1 MTPSGVDQ
9 ADTDPVSSAAELP
22 LGAPQNETT
31 SAHHTWRIDDGRQ
44 TMVLTTTNERLP
56 QVVYWGAS
64 LPASDNLNTLHGAG
78 AIDVTGGMLDENPD
92 LSLCPEATRSFPGQ
106 PGLIVRDN
114 DGTPLLPKFCF
125 ETATQNGTLE
135 LTYVDAANGLRL
147 VFCFG
152 SDPAT
157 GIITCQ
163 TTLNATRPVHLH
175 WLAAPVLPGPQQS
188 DEMIDISG
196 RWCGEFQLSRTAW
209 APGMRYRENRTG
221 RTGHEHFPGLIVPC
235 RGATNTQG
243 EAYAFHYGWSGG
255 HKMIAEELQDGRR
268 QIQWGHAAR
277 METEAA
283 TQFKSAPLYV
293 AYSDKGMNGCAVAFQ
308 RHLRDRI
315 VTWPKPSALR
325 PVHYNCWEAVYFD
338 HKLPV
343 LKDIATRAA
352 ALGAERFVLDD
363 GWFGNRDDDTR
374 SLSDWTVDPRKYPDG
389 LTPLIEHVHQSGMT
403 FGLWFEPEMINED
416 SDIHRARPDWALGSE
431 DQTLGRQQKALNMAL
446 PEVRDFL
453 FDRMAAILRDNDIDY
468 IKWDHNRVLPMPDA
482 AQTRGSYAL
491 IDRLRAEF
499 PLVEI
504 ETCASGGGRIDF
516 GILERTQ
523 RVWLSDSNDAL
534 ERLRIQHDAALFLP
548 LSVTGSHVGPRHCHT
563 SGRTL
568 DITFRAWV
576 AAQRHMGFE
585 MDPREL
591 DTREAAV
598 LKEVTSWWKHHREWL
613 QLADILRL
621 DSADP
626 AVIAEQQLAREKDR
640 FVVFA
645 GKAATSAQIVP
656 RPLRLTALDPDAQ
669 YRISLINRD
678 SAPRL
683 SRGNVLLKSDSMDL
697 SGTYLMR
704 HGLTL
709 PWSFPERM
717 WVIEGTR
724 L

>member
-1 MTPSGVDQ
+1 MNRTY
-9 ADTDPVSSAAELP
+9 
-22 LGAPQNETT
+22 
-31 SAHHTWRIDDGRQ
+31 RIDDGRQ
-44 TMVLTTTNERLP
+44 TLVLAARNDRLP
-56 QVVYWGAS
+56 EVVYWGAR
-64 LPASDNLNTLHGAG
+64 LPAEENLDTLHAAH

-92 LSLCPEATRSFPGQ
+92 LSICPEATRSFPGQ
-106 PGLIVRDN
+106 PGLILRDS

-125 ETATQNGTLE
+125 ESVTQNGTLE
-135 LTYVDAANGLRL
+135 LVYADADNGLTL
-147 VFCFG
+147 TVSFV
-152 SDPAT
+152 SDPDT
-157 GIITCQ
+157 HVITCQ
-163 TTLNATRPVHLH
+163 TTLDATRPVHLH

-188 DEMIDISG
+188 DEMIDVSG

-235 RGATNTQG
+235 RGATNTRG

-255 HKMIAEELQDGRR
+255 HRMIAEELQDGRR

-277 METEAA
+277 MEPEPA
-283 TQFKSAPLYV
+283 TQFKTAPLYIV
-293 AYSDKGMNGCAVAFQ
+293 YSDTGLNGCAVAFQ

-315 VTWPKPSALR
+315 VTWPKPNAPR

-343 LKDIATRAA
+343 LQDIADQAA
-352 ALGAERFVLDD
+352 DLGAERFVLDD

-389 LTPLIEHVHQSGMT
+389 LHPLIEHVHGLGMT
-403 FGLWFEPEMINED
+403 FGIWFEPEMINED
-416 SDIHRARPDWALGSE
+416 SDIHRAHPDWVLGSE

-446 PEVRDFL
+446 PAVRDYL
-453 FDRMAAILRDNDIDY
+453 YDRMSAILRDHHIDY

-482 AQTRGSYAL
+482 SQTRGSYAL
-491 IDRLRAEF
+491 IDRLRAAF
-499 PLVEI
+499 PHVEI
-504 ETCASGGGRIDF
+504 ESCASGGGRIDF
-516 GILERTQ
+516 GILQRTQ

-563 SGRTL
+563 SGRML
-568 DITFRAWV
+568 DMSFRAWV

-591 DTREAAV
+591 DATETAV
-598 LKEVTSWWKHHREWL
+598 LKEVTAWWKHNRDWL
-613 QLADILRL
+613 QTADILRL

-626 AVIAEQQLAREKDR
+626 AVLAEQQLARDKDR

-645 GKAATSAQIVP
+645 GKAATSAQIAP
-656 RPLRLTALDPDAQ
+656 RPLRLTGLEPAAT
-669 YRISLINRD
+669 YRINLVNRNSLH
-678 SAPRL
+678 RL
-683 SRGNVLLKSDSMDL
+683 SRGTTALKWDALEL
-697 SGTYLMR
+697 SGAYLMR
-704 HGLTL
+704 HGVTL

-717 WVIEGTR
+717 WVLEGVR
-724 L
+724 A

>member
-1 MTPSGVDQ
+1 MNRTY
-9 ADTDPVSSAAELP
+9 
-22 LGAPQNETT
+22 
-31 SAHHTWRIDDGRQ
+31 RIDDGRQ
-44 TMVLTTTNERLP
+44 TLVLAARNDRLP
-56 QVVYWGAS
+56 EAVYWGAL
-64 LPASDNLNTLHGAG
+64 LPADEDLNTLHA
-78 AIDVTGGMLDENPD
+78 ANVIDVTGGMLDENPD
-92 LSLCPEATRSFPGQ
+92 LSICPEATRSFPGQ
-106 PGLIVRDN
+106 PGLIVRDT

-125 ETATQNGTLE
+125 ENAEQNGTLE
-135 LTYVDAANGLRL
+135 LTYADKANGLTL
-147 VFCFG
+147 TVSFI
-152 SDPAT
+152 SDHDT
-157 GIITCQ
+157 HTITCQ
-163 TTLNATRPVHLH
+163 TTLDATRPVHLH
-175 WLAAPVLPGPQQS
+175 WLAAPVLPAPQQS
-188 DEMIDISG
+188 DEMIDVSG

-221 RTGHEHFPGLIVPC
+221 RTGHEHFPGLIIPC
-235 RGATNTQG
+235 RGATNTTG

-283 TQFKSAPLYV
+283 TQFKTAPLYIV
-293 AYSDKGMNGCAVAFQ
+293 YSDTGLNGCAVSFQ
-308 RHLRDRI
+308 RHLRDRV
-315 VTWPKPSALR
+315 VTWPKPDAPR

-343 LKDIATRAA
+343 LVDIADRAA

-389 LTPLIEHVHQSGMT
+389 LHPLITHVHSLGMT
-403 FGLWFEPEMINED
+403 FGIWFEPEMINED
-416 SDIHRARPDWALGSE
+416 SDIHRANPHWVFGAE

-453 FDRMAAILRDNDIDY
+453 YDRMSAILRDHEIDY

-482 AQTRGSYAL
+482 SQTRGSYAL
-491 IDRLRAEF
+491 IDRLRADF
-499 PLVEI
+499 PHVEI
-504 ETCASGGGRIDF
+504 ESCASGGGRIDF
-516 GILERTQ
+516 GILQRTQ

-563 SGRTL
+563 SGRNL
-568 DITFRAWV
+568 DISFRAWV

-591 DTREAAV
+591 DEVETAV
-598 LKEVTSWWKHHREWL
+598 LTEVTSWWKHNRDWM
-613 QLADILRL
+613 QKADILRL

-626 AVIAEQQLAREKDR
+626 AVLAEQQLARDKDR

-645 GKAATSAQIVP
+645 GKAATSSQIAP
-656 RPLRLTALDPDAQ
+656 RPLRLTGLDPDAT
-669 YRISLINRD
+669 YRVNLANRNSLH
-678 SAPRL
+678 RL
-683 SRGNVLLKSDSMDL
+683 SRGTTALKTDALEL
-697 SGTYLMR
+697 SGTYLMH
-704 HGLTL
+704 HGVTL
-709 PWSFPERM
+709 PWSFPDRM
-717 WVIEGTR
+717 WVLEGTR

>member
-1 MTPSGVDQ
+1 MNRTY
-9 ADTDPVSSAAELP
+9 
-22 LGAPQNETT
+22 
-31 SAHHTWRIDDGRQ
+31 RIDDGRQ
-44 TMVLTTTNERLP
+44 TLVLAARSDRLP
-56 QVVYWGAS
+56 EVVYWGAL
-64 LPASDNLNTLHGAG
+64 LPLAEDLDTLHA
-78 AIDVTGGMLDENPD
+78 AHVIDVTGGMLDENPD
-92 LSLCPEATRSFPGQ
+92 LSICPEATRSFPGQ

-125 ETATQNGTLE
+125 ESVTQNGTLE
-135 LTYVDAANGLRL
+135 LTYKDAANGLTL
-147 VFCFG
+147 SVSFA
-152 SDPAT
+152 SDPET
-157 GIITCQ
+157 HVITCQ
-163 TTLNATRPVHLH
+163 TTLDATRPVHLH

-188 DEMIDISG
+188 DEMIDVSG

-235 RGATNTQG
+235 RGATNTEG

-283 TQFKSAPLYV
+283 TQFKTAPLYI
-293 AYSDKGMNGCAVAFQ
+293 AYSNTGLNGCAVAFQ

-315 VTWPKPSALR
+315 VTWPKPNAPR

-343 LKDIATRAA
+343 LQDIADRAA
-352 ALGAERFVLDD
+352 KLGAERFVLDD

-389 LTPLIEHVHQSGMT
+389 LHPLIEHVHSLGMT
-403 FGLWFEPEMINED
+403 FGIWFEPEMINED
-416 SDIHRARPDWALGSE
+416 SDIHRAHPDWVLGSE

-446 PEVRDFL
+446 PTVRDYL
-453 FDRMAAILRDNDIDY
+453 YDRMSAILRDHQIDY

-482 AQTRGSYAL
+482 SQTRGSYAL

-499 PLVEI
+499 PHVEI
-504 ETCASGGGRIDF
+504 ESCASGGGRIDF
-516 GILERTQ
+516 GILQRTQ

-548 LSVTGSHVGPRHCHT
+548 LSVTGSHVGPRRCHT
-563 SGRTL
+563 SGRHL
-568 DITFRAWV
+568 DISFRAWV

-591 DTREAAV
+591 DETETAV
-598 LKEVTSWWKHHREWL
+598 LTEVTSWWKHNRHWM
-613 QLADILRL
+613 QNADILRL

-626 AVIAEQQLAREKDR
+626 AVIAEQQLARAKDR

-645 GKAATSAQIVP
+645 GKAATSAQIAP
-656 RPLRLTALDPDAQ
+656 RPLRLTGLDPAAM
-669 YRISLINRD
+669 YRIDLINRNTLH
-678 SAPRL
+678 RL
-683 SRGNVLLKSDSMDL
+683 SRGTTALKSDAL
-697 SGTYLMR
+697 EVSGAYLMR
-704 HGLTL
+704 HGVTL
-709 PWSFPERM
+709 PWSFPDRM
-717 WVIEGTR
+717 WVLEGTR
-724 L
+724 I